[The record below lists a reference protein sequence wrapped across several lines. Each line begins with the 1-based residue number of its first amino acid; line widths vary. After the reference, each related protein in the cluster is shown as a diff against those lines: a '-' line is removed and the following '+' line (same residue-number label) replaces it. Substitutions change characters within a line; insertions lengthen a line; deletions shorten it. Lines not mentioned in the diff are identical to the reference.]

1 MTRDYVTS
9 IKLMELYCLSTNQYA
24 VFFSGLRTEEPR
36 SSDPD
41 EWGKYLEDRKK
52 ALIFL
57 DPSADDYHQI
67 MMDGEG
73 FSIFDTEEE
82 MEAFYDMIVGDDGPT
97 KSNPYDGPIR
107 VYALTC
113 GPNGLMNENT

>member
-1 MTRDYVTS
+1 MSKDYATS
-9 IKLMELYCLSTNQYA
+9 IRLMQLYCLATSQYA
-24 VFFSGLRTEEPR
+24 VFFSGLRVEEPR
-36 SSDPD
+36 SSDPN
-41 EWGKYLEDRKK
+41 EWGRYLEEQKK

-57 DPSADDYHQI
+57 DPDDENYHQI

-73 FSIFDTEEE
+73 FCTFSTKEE

-113 GPNGLMNENT
+113 GPDGLMNENT